1 VGCLR
6 EGEGG
11 FEVVMVEE
19 ERRRRRKAEGPVW
32 PMRQSFYPL
41 FVKSASEYHDFRKST
56 SKTEI
61 RDKKLFVRSEKVFSP
76 SKGARKERGRF
87 AKWNAPFQRW
97 IWKLEMSEDD
107 QRQREDR

>member
-1 VGCLR
+1 MGCLR

-61 RDKKLFVRSEKVFSP
+61 RDKNCLCVPRRFS
-76 SKGARKERGRF
+76 R
-87 AKWNAPFQRW
+87 
-97 IWKLEMSEDD
+97 L
-107 QRQREDR
+107 QRELERREGVSRNGMLLSSVGSGS

>member
-1 VGCLR
+1 
-6 EGEGG
+6 
-11 FEVVMVEE
+11 
-19 ERRRRRKAEGPVW
+19 
-32 PMRQSFYPL
+32 
-41 FVKSASEYHDFRKST
+41 
-56 SKTEI
+56 
-61 RDKKLFVRSEKVFSP
+61 LFVRSEKVFSP